1 MRVAPD
7 QSAANHTPRSAAEK
21 WRGPAR
27 LLSSGQAVL
36 FVLLTAMRVAVGFC
50 DLALAASLYVLFLL
64 LQGHTLAHQY
74 RFIPKSV
81 LEAATLAAVLVVV
94 RAITDVGSARLVF
107 RQIQGLQTDLLL
119 RLTLGYSE
127 MDWTSFVTRNRSEL
141 AGHALHATREAAD
154 FYHQCVELVAGVMIV
169 AVMTLAFVY
178 QNAFAAL
185 GFASTLAAL
194 YCVHRF
200 IVRGRVQEAATRRKI
215 SQSGLQRLLS
225 DMFLSG
231 KEIRTYDNQAFFQRR
246 IRELASS
253 FASSNRTAVM
263 LPQAA
268 RSFADQGTILLFLV
282 LIAAAQLTHGNTGQ
296 MLALIVCY
304 FVLSRRLLPLVSQIS
319 LIAGQMESSL
329 ENVRTVESELA
340 ECNRCRTV
348 RLPASPPAQGF
359 VLQLENLTFSYDDEL
374 PILRGVKLEVRPGE
388 SVVLY
393 GRSGSGKTSLLNL
406 IAGIATP
413 KHGVVRV
420 DRSMLAYVPQEI
432 PLLDDTIRNNLLFGL
447 QPKRD
452 EELWHALADA
462 ELDEFVASLP
472 DRLETSVGDNG
483 ALFSGGERQRL
494 GMARAVLR
502 AGQLLLLDEATSA
515 LDEENERRVLE
526 NLSASGKAVVMVTHR
541 RRAHCFAQR
550 IFRLQAGDLIEER
563 RAVALEDRF
572 DDDLSGVDRP
582 ATLPIIM

>member
-1 MRVAPD
+1 MRVPPN
-7 QSAANHTPRSAAEK
+7 QSAANNTPASAAKK
-21 WRGPAR
+21 WCTPAR
-27 LLSSGQAVL
+27 LLSPRQTLL

-50 DLALAASLYVLFLL
+50 DLALAGALYVLFLL
-64 LQGHTLAHQY
+64 LQGHSPAHEFW
-74 RFIPKSV
+74 FIPKSI
-81 LEAATLAAVLVVV
+81 LYAATLAAVLVVV
-94 RAITDVGSARLVF
+94 RAITDIGSARLVF
-107 RQIQGLQTDLLL
+107 QQIQGLQTNFLL
-119 RLTLGYSE
+119 RLTQGYSE
-127 MDWTSFVTRNRSEL
+127 MDWTNFATRNRGEL

-154 FYHQCVELVAGVMIV
+154 FYHQCVELASGVTIV

-178 QNAFAAL
+178 QNVFAAL

-200 IVRGRVQEAATRRKI
+200 IVRGRVQAAATQRKL

-231 KEIRTYDNQAFFQRR
+231 KEIRTYGNQAFFQRR

-282 LIAAAQLTHGNTGQ
+282 LIAVAQLTHGNTGQ
-296 MLALIVCY
+296 MLALVVCY

-348 RLPASPPAQGF
+348 RLPSRPPAQGF
-359 VLQLENLTFSYDDEL
+359 VLQLENLSFSYDDGL
-374 PILRGVKLEVRPGE
+374 PLLRGVNLDVRLGE
-388 SVVLY
+388 TVVLY

-413 KHGVVRV
+413 KSGAARV
-420 DRSMLAYVPQEI
+420 DRSTLAYVPQEV

-447 QPKRD
+447 QSKRD
-452 EELWHALADA
+452 EELWDALAA
-462 ELDEFVASLP
+462 TKLDELVASLP
-472 DRLETSVGDNG
+472 DRLESSVGDNG

-502 AGQLLLLDEATSA
+502 GGQLLLLDEATSA

-526 NLSASGKAVVMVTHR
+526 NLSASGKTVVMVTHR
-541 RRAHCFAQR
+541 RRAHRFARR
-550 IFRLQAGDLIEER
+550 IFRLQAGDLVEER

-572 DDDLSGVDRP
+572 DDDLSGVNRP